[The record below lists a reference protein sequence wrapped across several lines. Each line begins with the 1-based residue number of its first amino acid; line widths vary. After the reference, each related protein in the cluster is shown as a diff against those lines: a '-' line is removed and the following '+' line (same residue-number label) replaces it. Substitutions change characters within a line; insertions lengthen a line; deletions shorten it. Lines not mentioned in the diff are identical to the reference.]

1 MPDVDVCARRSVCSE
16 KLTTVCVKKVFLTHP
31 TALLLVETQLRCAP
45 EGPVAGRGW
54 PLFRRLSRSV
64 QGYTTGS
71 EGGRC
76 WFAQMACVRA
86 CVRARV
92 L

>member
-1 MPDVDVCARRSVCSE
+1 MLTGAGRECLIRDFDYSVCI
-16 KLTTVCVKKVFLTHP
+16 KVFLNCS
-31 TALLLVETQLRCAP
+31 TALNLTEAQLRHAP
-45 EGPVAGRGW
+45 EGPAAGRGW

-64 QGYTTGS
+64 HGDTTGS

-76 WFAQMACVRA
+76 WSAQMACVRA